1 MELQEGGGC
10 VIQQQQDP
18 GAHIDGPG
26 VLSVEYQ
33 GVRAGAVREV
43 YKVLETE

>member
-1 MELQEGGGC
+1 MDLQEGGGC

-18 GAHIDGPG
+18 GAHIDRPG

-33 GVRAGAVREV
+33 GVGAGAIREV
-43 YKVLETE
+43 YEVLETE